1 MWLAAAVTYC
11 NAPSLHY
18 VTCHVSGVT
27 RVRVPGPDTDWQ
39 LLGIRTGT
47 GYCWVRWSCGINNS
61 RQILWLVSVA
71 ECWLSP
77 DASNYDD
84 HSLHHALPLTLHIT
98 VIKILVSRPHL
109 STDLG
114 RVLAGEGSVVQ
125 IQIFTWLNQT
135 PSLHCHT
142 TDPVSLY
149 PNLCPDYFDIREQ
162 RAKIWF

>member
-1 MWLAAAVTYC
+1 MFQEPLLLGNMWLAAAVTYC

-39 LLGIRTGT
+39 LLGSRTGDWA
-47 GYCWVRWSCGINNS
+47 WVWWSCGINNS

-98 VIKILVSRPHL
+98 VIKILVSRPHPPAKVL
-109 STDLG
+109 LLRQPPTQLWHVRIHRYRPPVYLLTSLIKKFTQNLG
-114 RVLAGEGSVVQ
+114 
-125 IQIFTWLNQT
+125 
-135 PSLHCHT
+135 
-142 TDPVSLY
+142 
-149 PNLCPDYFDIREQ
+149 
-162 RAKIWF
+162 